1 MQNQGLKVFKIS
13 YSGEIEEIS
22 RNNLLDLFSLLNVIG
37 FYSLRKKKLY
47 IWVGSFASQTIKNYI
62 VKFRQIFKTDYPQ
75 YSVLRYI
82 TIESKNE
89 PHEFFENTGISKK
102 ALDKKISLEEEIYE
116 EHDLIIA
123 QIKKLKDE
131 ADFYFENEQFE
142 QTISIAKKIIENAKE
157 IDDRS
162 LIRDQIEFIS
172 EAEARAR
179 AKLVLKDIRE
189 EKKKLK
195 NLYENLQKNSDII
208 NLIELANNFEKKYL
222 DYLELTAL
230 SDVKTL
236 LNSIKYS
243 YKKFQ
248 DDNKASDNSYEL
260 LNQIEIL
267 RNKAKKALNQREFR
281 DSINHFKEILIFL
294 NKHK

>member
-116 EHDLIIA
+116 EHELIIA

-157 IDDRS
+157 IDDKS

-248 DDNKASDNSYEL
+248 DDNITSDNSYEL

-281 DSINHFKEILIFL
+281 ESINHFKEILILL
-294 NKHK
+294 NKHE